1 MQGKKQFC
9 AQLTAGLLAYA
20 EKELA
25 ACALAV
31 QEIFGCDESHQSIEA
46 WMEEI
51 EGMDWPSESAI
62 PDRRLLSIAAAV
74 RLARRV
80 NVKPGKSE
88 TVVIP
93 SYEVVIKPLQ

>member
-1 MQGKKQFC
+1 
-9 AQLTAGLLAYA
+9 
-20 EKELA
+20 
-25 ACALAV
+25 
-31 QEIFGCDESHQSIEA
+31 
-46 WMEEI
+46 MEEI

-62 PDRRLLSIAAAV
+62 PDWRLLSIAAAV

-80 NVKPGKSE
+80 NVKTGKSE